1 MSTASERNPIRNRG
15 LQLIPVDQDK
25 RHDEWLQLRRGYVC
39 GTDAGAI
46 IGLNPYASAFSVW
59 AEKTGKA
66 PEFSGNVA
74 TRVGSYL
81 EDLVAKLFME
91 ETGKKVQRVNYMIV
105 NPAYPWAAAN
115 IDREVIGEDAILEIK
130 TTTSMG
136 AIRQFRS
143 GEYPE
148 QWYGQMTHYLAV
160 TGAKKAYLAALENN
174 RELRIFE
181 LERDEGEITALMDA
195 ESEFWSKYV
204 LTGKTP
210 PVDGHSATTD
220 VIKALFQTD
229 AGSTADL
236 NGLDSIFE
244 RRKAIGAQ
252 QKALKA
258 EMDEIDN
265 QVKMIMGSASTGVCG
280 RWSVSWKTQNTGLDR
295 ERIKQDFPALDFA
308 KYTGQSRVFRV
319 TEKKQ
324 KSA

>member
-1 MSTASERNPIRNRG
+1 MTKAERTPIRNRG
-15 LQLIPVDQDK
+15 LSLIPVDQEK
-25 RHDEWLQLRRGYVC
+25 RHDEWLELRHGYVC

-59 AEKTGKA
+59 AEKTGKV
-66 PEFSGNVA
+66 PEFGGNVA

-91 ETGKKVQRVNYMIV
+91 ETGKKVQRLNYMIV
-105 NPAYPWAAAN
+105 NPAFPWAAAN

-160 TGAKKAYLAALENN
+160 TGCKKAYLAALENN

-181 LERDEGEITALMDA
+181 LERDEGEIKALMDA

-204 LTGKTP
+204 LTRRTP

-229 AGSTADL
+229 GGMEADL
-236 NGLDSIFE
+236 NGMDRLFE
-244 RRKAIGAQ
+244 RRKAVNEQI
-252 QKALKA
+252 KALKT
-258 EMDEIDN
+258 EIDSLDN
-265 QVKMIMGSASTGVCG
+265 QIKVSMGSMSRATCG
-280 RWSVSWKTQNTGLDR
+280 RWTVSWKIQNTGLDR
-295 ERIKQDFPALDFA
+295 ERIKKDFPTLDFS
-308 KYTGQSRVFRV
+308 KYTGQSRVFRI

>member
-1 MSTASERNPIRNRG
+1 MTQAERTPIRNRG
-15 LQLIPVDQDK
+15 LQLIPVDQEK

-59 AEKTGKA
+59 AEKTGKV
-66 PEFSGNVA
+66 PEFEGNVS

-81 EDLVAKLFME
+81 EDLVAKLFMD

-181 LERDEGEITALMDA
+181 LERDEDEIRALMEA
-195 ESEFWSKYV
+195 ESAFWRDYV
-204 LTGKTP
+204 LPRKTP
-210 PVDGHSATTD
+210 PVDGHSATTEA
-220 VIKALFQTD
+220 IKEMFQTD
-229 AGSTADL
+229 AGSAADL
-236 NGLDSIFE
+236 NGMDRVFD
-244 RRKAIGAQ
+244 RRKAVNEQI
-252 QKALKA
+252 KALKT
-258 EMDEIDN
+258 ELDGIDN
-265 QVKMIMGSASTGVCG
+265 QIKMSMGPMSTATCG
-280 RWSVSWKTQNTGLDR
+280 RWTATWKVQKTSGLDR
-295 ERIKQDFPALDFA
+295 ERIKQDFPALDFS
-308 KYTGQSRVFRV
+308 KYGTESRVFRIM
-319 TEKKQ
+319 EKKQ